1 MIRTACLAA
10 TLLAGALLPAA
21 SASAAISI
29 NSRISQI
36 VDVLRSDSQFNRSN
50 FSFSVN
56 TPGGSTRLF
65 KGLSGARNFN
75 NVVML
80 NEWVAKSGKKSAY
93 QSGSYQFTHG
103 VLDSYFGDG
112 GDKSAYEGGRYK
124 FTHSVLGSY
133 FDDEGE
139 DEEKSPYEGGQYKFT
154 HSALD
159 SYFGDEPD
167 SSPAEPAAFM
177 RMAAPEDERF
187 RSIQSVTVVPEP
199 ASWAMMIVGMG
210 FAGAMMRRYRRA
222 SFA

>member
-21 SASAAISI
+21 HASAAISI

-36 VDVLRSDSQFNRSN
+36 VDVLRSDSQFNRGT

-75 NVVML
+75 NFVML

-93 QSGSYQFTHG
+93 QGGSYQFTHG
-103 VLDSYFGDG
+103 VLDSYFG
-112 GDKSAYEGGRYK
+112 
-124 FTHSVLGSY
+124 
-133 FDDEGE
+133 EGE
-139 DEEKSPYEGGQYKFT
+139 DEEKSPYEGSQYKFT
-154 HSALD
+154 HSALG

-167 SSPAEPAAFM
+167 SAPMEPAAFM